1 MTEIEKF
8 VGDIAQSMREAVKEA
23 AAPLL
28 QQAQVI
34 LDEGNE
40 EQAREF
46 CNVVTR
52 NSHLLGKE
60 VAKDAVTELA
70 LRYNIYV
77 TVGKYGNGEFM
88 LHSYDKDYYGDYE
101 VGDWISSSETC

>member
-8 VGDIAQSMREAVKEA
+8 VGGIAQSMKKAVEEA

-34 LDEGNE
+34 LDEGSE

-46 CNVVTR
+46 CKVVTR
-52 NSHLLGKE
+52 NSHKLGKE
-60 VAKDAVTELA
+60 VAKDAVTEIA
-70 LRYNIYV
+70 LKYNIYV
-77 TVGKYGNGEFM
+77 SVGDCGSGEFL
-88 LHSYDKDYYGDYE
+88 LHSYDKDWYSGYE
-101 VGDWISSSETC
+101 VGDWISSSESC

>member
-8 VGDIAQSMREAVKEA
+8 VGGIAQSMQKAVKEA

-34 LDEGNE
+34 LDEGSE

-52 NSHLLGKE
+52 NSWFLGKE

-77 TVGKYGNGEFM
+77 TVGDCGSGEFM
-88 LHSYDKDYYGDYE
+88 LHSYDKDYYGGYE

>member
-8 VGDIAQSMREAVKEA
+8 VGGIAQSMKKAVEEA

-34 LDEGNE
+34 LDEGSE

-46 CNVVTR
+46 CEVVTR
-52 NSHLLGKE
+52 NSRKLGKE

-70 LRYNIYV
+70 LKYNIYV
-77 TVGKYGNGEFM
+77 SVGSYGEGEFM
-88 LHSYDKDYYGDYE
+88 LHSYDKDYYSGYE
-101 VGDWISSSETC
+101 VGDWVSSSESC

>member
-8 VGDIAQSMREAVKEA
+8 VGGIAQSMQKAVEEA

-34 LDEGNE
+34 LDEGSE

-46 CNVVTR
+46 CKVVTH
-52 NSHLLGKE
+52 NSHKLGKE
-60 VAKDAVTELA
+60 VAKNAVTELA
-70 LRYNIYV
+70 LKYNIYV
-77 TVGKYGNGEFM
+77 SVRSYGEGEFM
-88 LHSYDKDYYGDYE
+88 LHSYDKGYYSGYD
-101 VGDWISSSETC
+101 VGDWISSSESC

>member
-8 VGDIAQSMREAVKEA
+8 VGGIAQSMKKAVEEA

-34 LDEGNE
+34 LDEGSE

-46 CNVVTR
+46 CKVVTR
-52 NSHLLGKE
+52 NSHKLGKE

-70 LRYNIYV
+70 LKYNIYV
-77 TVGKYGNGEFM
+77 SVGSYGEGEFM
-88 LHSYDKDYYGDYE
+88 LHSYDKDYYSGYE
-101 VGDWISSSETC
+101 VGDWIPSSESC

>member
-8 VGDIAQSMREAVKEA
+8 VGGIAQSMQKAVKEA

-34 LDEGNE
+34 LDEGSE

-52 NSHLLGKE
+52 NSWLLGKE

-70 LRYNIYV
+70 LKYNIYV
-77 TVGKYGNGEFM
+77 TVGDYGNGEFM
-88 LHSYDKDYYGDYE
+88 LHSYDKDYYGSYE

>member
-8 VGDIAQSMREAVKEA
+8 VGGIAQSMKKAVEEA

-34 LDEGNE
+34 LDEGSE

-46 CNVVTR
+46 CSVVIR
-52 NSHLLGKE
+52 NYWLLGKE
-60 VAKDAVTELA
+60 VAKDAVTEVA
-70 LRYNIYV
+70 LKYNINV
-77 TVGKYGNGEFM
+77 SVGDYGSGEFL
-88 LHSYDKDYYGDYE
+88 LHSYDKDWYSGYE
-101 VGDWISSSETC
+101 VGDWISSSESC

>member
-8 VGDIAQSMREAVKEA
+8 VGGIAQSMQKAVEEA

-34 LDEGNE
+34 LDEGSE

-46 CNVVTR
+46 CNVVIQ
-52 NSHLLGKE
+52 NSRLLGKE
-60 VAKDAVTELA
+60 VAKEAVTELA
-70 LRYNIYV
+70 LEYNIYV
-77 TVGKYGNGEFM
+77 SVGSYGEGEFM
-88 LHSYDKDYYGDYE
+88 LHSYDKDYYPGYD
-101 VGDWISSSETC
+101 VGDWVSSSETC

>member
-8 VGDIAQSMREAVKEA
+8 VGGIAQSMQKAVKEA

-34 LDEGNE
+34 LDEGSE

-46 CNVVTR
+46 CDVVTR
-52 NSHLLGKE
+52 NSWLLGKE

-70 LRYNIYV
+70 LKYNIYV
-77 TVGKYGNGEFM
+77 TVGDYGNGEFM
-88 LHSYDKDYYGDYE
+88 LHSYDKNSCGSYE
-101 VGDWISSSETC
+101 VGDWISSSVTC

>member
-8 VGDIAQSMREAVKEA
+8 VGCIAQSMQKAVKDA

-34 LDEGNE
+34 LDEGSE

-46 CNVVTR
+46 CGVVTR
-52 NSHLLGKE
+52 NSWLLGKE
-60 VAKDAVTELA
+60 VAKDAVTEIA
-70 LRYNIYV
+70 LKYNISV
-77 TVGKYGNGEFM
+77 SVGEYGSGEFM
-88 LHSYDKDYYGDYE
+88 LHSYEKDYYRGYE
-101 VGDWISSSETC
+101 VGDWISSSESC

>member
-8 VGDIAQSMREAVKEA
+8 VGDIAQSMRKAVKEA

-34 LDEGNE
+34 LEEGSE

-52 NSHLLGKE
+52 NSWLLGEE

-77 TVGKYGNGEFM
+77 GVGEYGNGQFLILNGEEE
-88 LHSYDKDYYGDYE
+88 YYPGYE
-101 VGDWISSSETC
+101 VGDWVSSSETC

>member
-8 VGDIAQSMREAVKEA
+8 VGGIAQSMKKAVEEA

-34 LDEGNE
+34 LDEGSE

-46 CNVVTR
+46 CNVVVR
-52 NSHLLGKE
+52 NSWLLGKE
-60 VAKDAVTELA
+60 VAKDAVTEIA
-70 LRYNIYV
+70 LKYNINV
-77 TVGKYGNGEFM
+77 SVGERGCG
-88 LHSYDKDYYGDYE
+88 GQ
-101 VGDWISSSETC
+101 VSSPLQ

>member
-8 VGDIAQSMREAVKEA
+8 VGGIAQSMKKAVEEA

-28 QQAQVI
+28 QQAEVI
-34 LDEGNE
+34 LDEGSE

-46 CNVVTR
+46 CKVVTC
-52 NSHLLGKE
+52 NSHKLGNE

-70 LRYNIYV
+70 LKYNIYV
-77 TVGKYGNGEFM
+77 SVGEYGSGEFL
-88 LHSYDKDYYGDYE
+88 LHSYDKDWHSGYE
-101 VGDWISSSETC
+101 VGDWISSSESC

>member
-28 QQAQVI
+28 QQAQAI
-34 LDEGNE
+34 LDGGND

-52 NSHLLGKE
+52 NSWLLGKE
-60 VAKDAVTELA
+60 VAKDAVTKLA